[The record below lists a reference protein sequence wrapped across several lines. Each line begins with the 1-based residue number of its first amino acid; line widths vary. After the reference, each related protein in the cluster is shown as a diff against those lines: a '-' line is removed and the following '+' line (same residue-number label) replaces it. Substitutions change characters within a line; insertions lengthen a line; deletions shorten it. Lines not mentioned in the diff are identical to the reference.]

1 MNDSGRLV
9 LNMVLICAFVLFAFA
24 ILLCAQGNFTGAS
37 ALFCAAAATVASA
50 LYCRRE
56 LSKVKKEKD
65 AAEARALL
73 EQENA
78 SAALSEAKDKIL
90 SYHSL
95 ISHGLRIPISVIM
108 GYADI
113 LMGKMVADE
122 AVRDEYLRKM
132 CEKAAYMNE
141 LLTYSLLE
149 MRYDTGTFSPAHKQF
164 EIMSMLRGVTDA
176 MGEMAS
182 AAGIDIRLVSEQREI
197 FIRGNAIGLSKVFYN
212 IIENAVKYMGGFG
225 ILNITA
231 ALLAE
236 GEALIVFKDDG
247 PGVSAED
254 ATRIFERNYQGTNAR
269 GGDGLG
275 LWIAKAE
282 VESHGGSIEAKTGDG
297 KGMGIYITLPAAG
310 APEKNITFDR

>member
-1 MNDSGRLV
+1 MNNDGKFVFNTVFGCVFVLLV
-9 LNMVLICAFVLFAFA
+9 LAVALCVRRDFVS
-24 ILLCAQGNFTGAS
+24 AS
-37 ALFCAAAATVASA
+37 AMFCAAAAASAAA

-56 LSKVKKEKD
+56 LLKAKKEKAD
-65 AAEARALL
+65 AEARVSL
-73 EQENA
+73 EQDNA

-113 LMGKMVADE
+113 LMGRMVADE

-164 EIMSMLRGVTDA
+164 EIMSMLRGVADA
-176 MGEMAS
+176 MGETAS
-182 AAGIDIRLVSEQREI
+182 AAGIDIRLVSEQSEI
-197 FIRGNAIGLSKVFYN
+197 FVRGNAIGLSKVFYN
-212 IIENAVKYMGGFG
+212 IIENAFKYMGGNG
-225 ILNITA
+225 SLNITV

-254 ATRIFERNYQGTNAR
+254 APRIFERNYQGANAR

-275 LWIAKAE
+275 LWIAKVE
-282 VESHGGSIEAKTGDG
+282 VESHGGRIEAKTGDG

-310 APEKNITFDR
+310 AP